1 MGNSC
6 ERIAVK
12 GKVDFAWRSA
22 VGTAMARVS
31 NVRLEGSVLLVE
43 AQTKQWA
50 AAIMRSTPLILRRLQ
65 PMLGADTAGPL
76 SLPQPNA
83 SSAASA
89 RAPCLLRVCMMSS
102 RVAGERIFAS

>member
-1 MGNSC
+1 MIRSLVVTMQPIGQVLPRALAQIVRQAPLS
-6 ERIAVK
+6 A

-50 AAIMRSTPLILRRLQ
+50 AAIMRSTPVILGRLQ
-65 PMLGADTAGPL
+65 AMRGADTV
-76 SLPQPNA
+76 
-83 SSAASA
+83 
-89 RAPCLLRVCMMSS
+89 REIRLRT
-102 RVAGERIFAS
+102 